1 MSCFCTLRLQGHDLH
16 WNLFVRI
23 NIGHLD
29 IRVTAD
35 GNIQKRNLKWNVR
48 HLPLFVRFILAVGK
62 TSSFTEDNIILASC
76 FTIALIKSHGRAERS
91 EMKVLN
97 TSRRK
102 KNTRGNWKIKSAYTT
117 NKLTASPTGRAHSRR
132 VKYTKSNIKIC
143 MNISH
148 RTCDQNIKCI
158 WPPKLAVYRSGSIL
172 NTILS
177 RKTYNYYEHSIGFK
191 YSIKKKYKIGGN

>member
-1 MSCFCTLRLQGHDLH
+1 
-16 WNLFVRI
+16 
-23 NIGHLD
+23 
-29 IRVTAD
+29 
-35 GNIQKRNLKWNVR
+35 
-48 HLPLFVRFILAVGK
+48 
-62 TSSFTEDNIILASC
+62 
-76 FTIALIKSHGRAERS
+76 
-91 EMKVLN
+91 MKVLN
-97 TSRRK
+97 TSPRQ

-158 WPPKLAVYRSGSIL
+158 WPPQLAVYRSGSIL

-177 RKTYNYYEHSIGFK
+177 RKTYNYYEQSIGFK
-191 YSIKKKYKIGGN
+191 YSIQKKIQNWRKLKSDELTGKQNYLFRRDLSQRNPSFCYSL

>member
-1 MSCFCTLRLQGHDLH
+1 
-16 WNLFVRI
+16 
-23 NIGHLD
+23 
-29 IRVTAD
+29 
-35 GNIQKRNLKWNVR
+35 
-48 HLPLFVRFILAVGK
+48 
-62 TSSFTEDNIILASC
+62 
-76 FTIALIKSHGRAERS
+76 
-91 EMKVLN
+91 MKVLN
-97 TSRRK
+97 TSQSQ
-102 KNTRGNWKIKSAYTT
+102 KNTGGNWKIKSAYTT

-191 YSIKKKYKIGGN
+191 YSIQKKYKIGGNLSRMSWPANKITCFEGICLDEIHRFAIVYELSFKNST

>member
-1 MSCFCTLRLQGHDLH
+1 
-16 WNLFVRI
+16 
-23 NIGHLD
+23 
-29 IRVTAD
+29 
-35 GNIQKRNLKWNVR
+35 
-48 HLPLFVRFILAVGK
+48 
-62 TSSFTEDNIILASC
+62 
-76 FTIALIKSHGRAERS
+76 
-91 EMKVLN
+91 MKVLN

-158 WPPKLAVYRSGSIL
+158 WPPKLAVYRGGSIL
-172 NTILS
+172 
-177 RKTYNYYEHSIGFK
+177 KYYT
-191 YSIKKKYKIGGN
+191 IKKNIQLLRTQHWFQVFHSKKIQNWRQLKSDELTGKQNYLFRRDLSQRNPSFCYSL